1 MKTALRSIVFLV
13 LVATLLFPA
22 GFAAS
27 AKSESGGKLSPHDR
41 ELLAEAKAEG
51 KSEIT
56 LLVAAV
62 PGKNPDVTKA
72 VRSLGGK
79 VNYRDDDLGY
89 LRVLIALDKAEAVA
103 ALSDVEAVDVNEII
117 PLPDPRPEPEVS

>member
-51 KSEIT
+51 KSKIT
-56 LLVAAV
+56 LLVASKLGKIPKSPRRLRAWEAKSTTATTTLPTCGCLLRWV
-62 PGKNPDVTKA
+62 KSRQLLPKRRPGCGCQRDHPV
-72 VRSLGGK
+72 GG
-79 VNYRDDDLGY
+79 
-89 LRVLIALDKAEAVA
+89 
-103 ALSDVEAVDVNEII
+103 ST
-117 PLPDPRPEPEVS
+117 P